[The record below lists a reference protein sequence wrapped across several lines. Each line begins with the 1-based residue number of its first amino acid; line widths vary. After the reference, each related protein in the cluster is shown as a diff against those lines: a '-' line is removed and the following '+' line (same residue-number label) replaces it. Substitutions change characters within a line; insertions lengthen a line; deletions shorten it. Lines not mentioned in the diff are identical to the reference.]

1 MDIAITRKKK
11 DTDILPAESR
21 EERDKFDRLQK
32 VRIHRD
38 ALSLHGFNMDI
49 LKTYPLHGE
58 SIDVPT
64 FLLRDMTKK
73 LGALEDI
80 HANLTEE
87 FKAKTYFPTADHL
100 QVLFDHFCGE
110 FDCAPLALL
119 QFFQDGKFTLAN
131 YGISERTA
139 KALACIIPL
148 LPDMTHVV
156 LDNNALSD
164 PMCALLLLAAFM
176 SPTLSHLELKQNNL
190 KHSAACTLSELL
202 QRWPDKIQHL
212 GLARSES
219 MSGHL
224 DQWTKHLVAIKGL
237 SIIDLSQIP
246 ISTAACKNIGTCL
259 LEAEHLK

>member
-21 EERDKFDRLQK
+21 EERDKFERLQK

-38 ALSLHGFNMDI
+38 ALSLHGFNMEI
-49 LKTYPLHGE
+49 LKTYPLNGE
-58 SIDVPT
+58 NVDVPT

-87 FKAKTYFPTADHL
+87 FKEKTYFPSADHL

-110 FDCAPLALL
+110 FDCGPLALL
-119 QFFQDGKFTLAN
+119 QFFQDGKLTLAD
-131 YGISERTA
+131 YMISERTA
-139 KALACIIPL
+139 KALACIMPL

-156 LDNNALSD
+156 LDNNGLSD

-176 SPTLSHLELKQNNL
+176 SPTLSHLELKQNDL
-190 KHSAACTLSELL
+190 KHSTACTLSELL
-202 QRWPDKIQHL
+202 QRWPNKIQLL
-212 GLARSES
+212 GLAKSVS
-219 MSGHL
+219 MSDHL
-224 DQWTKHLVAIKGL
+224 DNWTKHLVQIKGL
-237 SIIDLSQIP
+237 SVIDLSQIP

-259 LEAEHLK
+259 LEADHLK